1 MDVCVP
7 FKKNDGINKSR
18 THTHIQIQLPFVA
31 LETSELFGEWFGL
44 SVLTE

>member
-1 MDVCVP
+1 MAL
-7 FKKNDGINKSR
+7 ISQEH

-44 SVLTE
+44 SVLTEWLD